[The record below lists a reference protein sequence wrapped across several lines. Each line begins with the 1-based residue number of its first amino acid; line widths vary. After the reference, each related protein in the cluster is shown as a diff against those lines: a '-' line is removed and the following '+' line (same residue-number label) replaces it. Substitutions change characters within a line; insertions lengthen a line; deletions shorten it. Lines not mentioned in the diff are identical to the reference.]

1 MRETTMKNTLSAV
14 VALPTAVAIAL
25 GGFLMITPAASA
37 APAAVVTPV
46 ETGPDATVPDQT
58 VPDQT
63 VPVET
68 VPVETVPDQTVP
80 VETVPGE
87 AVPVE
92 TVPGEAAPGE
102 TAPVEDDP
110 SGGATPSPSAEPAP
124 SARPSAA
131 AIAAPGFTVESP
143 VDGQLLES
151 AGVRVEASVP
161 AGSTV
166 ELSSPSAGGV
176 RVVVADGVFS
186 SAFEL
191 PAAATAARHTISLQV
206 TGPDG
211 ADLGTVDRDVVVAG
225 LPTSAA
231 PTISAPVDGGTV
243 VGVYYTA
250 SDFETGAILLE
261 GTGTP
266 GASIDIDLAAIDPV
280 VAWGYDDREPVVS
293 ADGTWSRS
301 VYMPYGLWRVSVGQ
315 SAIDADGFTTVLP
328 SETASVV
335 VRVVRPAGEVAVP
348 ADAAPVVTTPTPGST
363 VVGRPDAGRGM
374 GGSQIFTISG
384 TGTPGTAVG
393 IYGFF
398 TEGRAPIDA
407 YAAAARGELPGAADF
422 EPLVAGDDPVLVA
435 ADGTWTTTQSI
446 RPGTYSFAAFT
457 ISVDPSAPTM
467 SGPSDVVTF
476 TLAAPATAVGAVDI
490 VSPADTA
497 GLAYTGA
504 EGSGPLSIAALVVIG
519 LGLVAVGYAR
529 RRGRRLS

>member
-1 MRETTMKNTLSAV
+1 MRETTMKNTLSAA
-14 VALPTAVAIAL
+14 VALPTAVVIAL
-25 GGFLMITPAASA
+25 GGLLIGVPAASA

-46 ETGPDATVPDQT
+46 VVSPDATVPADSVPVETVPLET
-58 VPDQT
+58 VPDET

-68 VPVETVPDQTVP
+68 VPVET
-80 VETVPGE
+80 
-87 AVPVE
+87 
-92 TVPGEAAPGE
+92 
-102 TAPVEDDP
+102 APVEDDS

-166 ELSSPSAGGV
+166 VLSSPSAGGV
-176 RVVVADGVFS
+176 QVDVDDGVFS
-186 SAFEL
+186 RAFDL
-191 PAAATAARHTISLQV
+191 PAASTSVRHTISLQV

-211 ADLGTVDRDVVVAG
+211 ADLGTIDREVVVTG
-225 LPTSAA
+225 LPTSAT
-231 PTISAPVDGGTV
+231 PTISAPIEGSTV
-243 VGVYYTA
+243 VGVDYD
-250 SDFETGAILLE
+250 SGDFETGAILLE

-280 VAWGYDDREPVVS
+280 VTWGYGDREPVVS
-293 ADGTWSRS
+293 ADGTWSRF
-301 VYMPYGLWRVSVGQ
+301 VTMPYGLWRVTVGQ
-315 SAIDADGFTTVLP
+315 STVDADGFTTALP
-328 SETASVV
+328 SKTASVV
-335 VRVVRPAGEVAVP
+335 VRVVRPAEDVAVP
-348 ADAAPVVTTPTPGST
+348 ADAAPVVTTPTQGST

-384 TGTPGTAVG
+384 TGTPGTAIG

-407 YAAAARGELPGAADF
+407 YAAAARGELPGAGDF
-422 EPLVAGDDPVLVA
+422 EPLVAGVDPVLVA

-457 ISVDPSAPTM
+457 VSVDPSVPTM
-467 SGPSDVVTF
+467 SEPSDAVTF

-529 RRGRRLS
+529 RRTRRLS